1 MNIPLT
7 TPSEFME
14 SIRGHAIDGGD
25 FTQDGMHLFLDDGRV
40 IVLTGTF
47 VAFVGSFQKQTLQ

>member
-1 MNIPLT
+1 MNPPITSPA
-7 TPSEFME
+7 EFME